1 MIPSASQPLEFHI
14 ARIVAEISCRAMQ
27 QRARGA
33 YEISQQHIAKGRL
46 QIAASAQRAAAGLY
60 AAALFKLTQLIEEN
74 ANADMAAIVL
84 HQLEATLH
92 QLEATLHQLEATLQR
107 TDKLK
112 K

>member
-60 AAALFKLTQLIEEN
+60 AAALFKLTQLVKEN
-74 ANADMAAIVL
+74 ANAAHMAAIV
-84 HQLEATLH
+84 LH